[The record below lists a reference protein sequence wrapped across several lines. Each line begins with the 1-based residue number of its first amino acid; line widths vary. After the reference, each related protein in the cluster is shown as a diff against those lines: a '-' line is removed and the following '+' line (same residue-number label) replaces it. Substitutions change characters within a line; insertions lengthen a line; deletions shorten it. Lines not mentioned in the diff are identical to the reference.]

1 MNKKI
6 IIKRIA
12 QATGLSQK
20 KALLVFNTIIA
31 ISKQELVDNKK
42 TNFPQLGTLVVR
54 ERKARKYK
62 NIWTGEIL
70 FSKASPSVVFK
81 SSSKLTYILNNP
93 HEENEG
99 WAPTK
104 SARKRKGTDCK
115 VLRSR
120 PNPDQTANLRI
131 HFSPIRSLVNE
142 KNYPIVLMPQV
153 NSFLKLPREGRSDIR
168 GYKEKDFLNDL
179 QMANLPIS
187 ISANKHLSILGRS
200 LPYEPDFVL
209 FDKNLNLYI
218 DIEIDE
224 PYDGYYRTPTH
235 VSNGSD
241 KIRDQF
247 FIDSGW
253 VVIRFTERQIHTNP
267 NGCVSI
273 VNFIVNSL
281 RGNIQKAKIPNFV
294 GYEEK
299 WDSVQAIIWERN
311 LYREKYLGIQS
322 FEKTIRN
329 LKIICKDKSDKI
341 EPKLSRHQIHL
352 VKPKGINKDKGNSQI
367 YFDKSNHTYF
377 PKNDPSG
384 NSDFISVTTLIEE
397 FFPKFD
403 IEAYITKRMKET
415 GKTEVEIRNELN
427 EPSDRGTEMHSQIE
441 KCLKGEKYNDSSKE
455 LQMFKK
461 FYDDCI
467 IPLNLSFYAAEKVI
481 ELPDHNIAGTVD
493 ALFRKPNGEYV
504 MIDWKRSKHLII
516 DGYPKKYGFGRGL
529 SVLSHLDNSSY
540 YKYEMQ
546 QSFYKFIL
554 EERYNMI
561 ISSMR
566 LVVLHPMYENY
577 FTIKLSKY
585 REKEVKEIIE
595 IHDRTLK

>member
-12 QATGLSQK
+12 KATGLSQK